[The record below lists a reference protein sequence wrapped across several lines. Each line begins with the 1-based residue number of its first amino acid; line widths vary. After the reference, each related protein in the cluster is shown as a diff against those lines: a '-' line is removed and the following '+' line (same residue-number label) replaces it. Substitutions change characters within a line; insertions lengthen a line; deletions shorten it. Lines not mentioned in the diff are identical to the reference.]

1 MPWSNYPQAATDN
14 AQRALDHRAEYDSEC
29 GTAVGWETARIL
41 ANREE
46 VSVERLPR
54 IYSFL
59 SRAKVYDQGDFV
71 DSDGKEICGS
81 VMFAAWGG
89 DEMLEWATEIYKTSE
104 EYNRAAGERV
114 SFDYDGTLTT
124 ATGRELLEKEQND
137 GSEIYIISARD
148 NDDELLTFAAEH
160 NIPAS
165 HVYATGSNEKKIE
178 KVNEL
183 GIVRHYDNNVDV
195 IAEIGGVGVLVADR
209 AMPDE
214 LELGDFVRW
223 NTSNGYAYGRVI
235 EIAMDGDLEADSG
248 FVVTGTPDDPAA
260 KIRVYEFDEEIG
272 AFVEQQPPLNVVHR
286 FSTLEEFDAD
296 VRKGAPVM
304 ERRITTQRADV
315 TGNTIRGYAAVF
327 NSPSEDLGGFVEY
340 IAPGAFDAV
349 MNDDVRG
356 FYNHDWNYLLGRVS
370 SGTLRIFVDEVG
382 LGYEI
387 DLPNTSYANDLV
399 ELMKRGDV
407 NQSSFAFMIEA
418 DKWETKGKQNIR
430 TITKVSRLIDVAPVV
445 IPAYPAATSKLV
457 SRALNA
463 DTDLI
468 TDIEISAAAE
478 ATTENVNE
486 VERPNLRSFILRII
500 NLHS

>member
-1 MPWSNYPQAATDN
+1 MPWSDYPQAATDN

-41 ANREE
+41 ADRDE

-59 SRAKVYDQGDFV
+59 SRAKVYDQGDFI
-71 DSDGKEICGS
+71 DSEGKEICGS
-81 VMFAAWGG
+81 VMYAAWGG
-89 DEMLEWATEIYKTSE
+89 DEMLEWASEIYKTSE
-104 EYNRAAGERV
+104 EYKRAAGERV

-124 ATGRELLEKEQND
+124 MKGLELLQKEQND
-137 GSEIYIISARD
+137 GSEIYIISARED
-148 NDDELLTFAAEH
+148 DDELLTFAAEH
-160 NIPAS
+160 DIPES
-165 HVYATGSNEKKIE
+165 YVYATGSNEKKIE

-183 GIVRHYDNNVDV
+183 GIVRHYDDNVDV
-195 IAEIGGVGVLVADR
+195 IAEIGGVGVLVASR
-209 AMPDE
+209 AMPGE

-223 NTSNGYAYGRVI
+223 NTSNGFAYGRVI
-235 EIAMDGDLEADSG
+235 EIAVEGELEADSG
-248 FVVTGTPDDPAA
+248 FVVNATEDDPAA
-260 KIRVYEFDEEIG
+260 KIRIYEYD
-272 AFVEQQPPLNVVHR
+272 ADLAAYVEQQPPLNVVHR
-286 FSTLEEFDAD
+286 FSTLEKYDAD
-296 VRKGAPVM
+296 VRNNVPVM

-340 IAPGAFDAV
+340 IAPGAFDSV

-370 SGTLRIFVDEVG
+370 SGTLRIFLDEVG

-387 DLPNTSYANDLV
+387 DLPNTSYANDLA

-407 NQSSFAFMIEA
+407 NQSSFAFMIES
-418 DKWETKGKQNIR
+418 DKWEVKGKQNIR

-457 SRALNA
+457 SRAL
-463 DTDLI
+463 DTDAELI
-468 TDIEISAAAE
+468 TDINVELAAKNI
-478 ATTENVNE
+478 TENVNE

>member
-1 MPWSNYPQAATDN
+1 MPWSDYPQAATDN

-41 ANREE
+41 ADRDE

-59 SRAKVYDQGDFV
+59 SRAKVYDQGDFI
-71 DSDGKEICGS
+71 DSEGKEICGS
-81 VMFAAWGG
+81 VMYAAWGG
-89 DEMLEWATEIYKTSE
+89 DEMLEWASEIYKTSE
-104 EYNRAAGERV
+104 EYKRAAGERV

-124 ATGRELLEKEQND
+124 MKGLELLQKEQND
-137 GSEIYIISARD
+137 GSEIYIISARED
-148 NDDELLTFAAEH
+148 DDELLTFAAEH
-160 NIPAS
+160 DIPES
-165 HVYATGSNEKKIE
+165 YVYATGSNEKKIE

-183 GIVRHYDNNVDV
+183 GIVRHYDDNVDV
-195 IAEIGGVGVLVADR
+195 IAEIGGVGVLVASR
-209 AMPDE
+209 AMPGE

-223 NTSNGYAYGRVI
+223 NTSNGFAYGRVI
-235 EIAMDGDLEADSG
+235 EIAVEGELEADSG
-248 FVVTGTPDDPAA
+248 FVVNATEDDPAA
-260 KIRVYEFDEEIG
+260 KIRIYEYD
-272 AFVEQQPPLNVVHR
+272 ADLAAYVEQQPPLNVVHR
-286 FSTLEEFDAD
+286 FSTLEKYDAD
-296 VRKGAPVM
+296 VRNNVPVM

-340 IAPGAFDAV
+340 IAPGAFDSV

-370 SGTLRIFVDEVG
+370 SGTLRIFLDEVG

-387 DLPNTSYANDLV
+387 DLPNTSYANDLA

-407 NQSSFAFMIEA
+407 NQSSFAFMIES
-418 DKWETKGKQNIR
+418 DKWEVKGKQNIR

-457 SRALNA
+457 SRAL
-463 DTDLI
+463 DTDAELI
-468 TDIEISAAAE
+468 TDINVELAAE
-478 ATTENVNE
+478 NITENVNE

>member
-1 MPWSNYPQAATDN
+1 MPWSDYPQAATDN

-41 ANREE
+41 ADRDE

-59 SRAKVYDQGDFV
+59 SRAKVYDQGDFI
-71 DSDGKEICGS
+71 DSEGKEICGS
-81 VMFAAWGG
+81 VMYAAWGG
-89 DEMLEWATEIYKTSE
+89 DEMLEWASEIYKTSE
-104 EYNRAAGERV
+104 EYKRAAGERV

-124 ATGRELLEKEQND
+124 MKGLELLQKEQND
-137 GSEIYIISARD
+137 GSEIYIISARED
-148 NDDELLTFAAEH
+148 DDELLTFAAEH
-160 NIPAS
+160 DIPES
-165 HVYATGSNEKKIE
+165 YVYATGSNEKKIE

-183 GIVRHYDNNVDV
+183 GIVRHYDDNVDV
-195 IAEIGGVGVLVADR
+195 IAEIGGVGVLVASR
-209 AMPDE
+209 AMPGE

-223 NTSNGYAYGRVI
+223 NTSNGFAYGRVI
-235 EIAMDGDLEADSG
+235 EIAVEGELEADSG
-248 FVVTGTPDDPAA
+248 FVVNATEDDPAA
-260 KIRVYEFDEEIG
+260 KIRIYEYD
-272 AFVEQQPPLNVVHR
+272 ADLAAYVEQQPPLNVVHR
-286 FSTLEEFDAD
+286 FSTLEKYDAD
-296 VRKGAPVM
+296 VRNNVPVM

-340 IAPGAFDAV
+340 IAPGAFDSV

-387 DLPNTSYANDLV
+387 DLPNTSYANDLA

-407 NQSSFAFMIEA
+407 NQSSFAFMIES
-418 DKWETKGKQNIR
+418 DKWEVKGKQNIR

-457 SRALNA
+457 SRALN
-463 DTDLI
+463 TDAELI
-468 TDIEISAAAE
+468 TDINVELAAE
-478 ATTENVNE
+478 NITENVNE

>member
-1 MPWSNYPQAATDN
+1 MPWSDYPQAATDN

-41 ANREE
+41 ADRDE

-59 SRAKVYDQGDFV
+59 SRAKVYDQGDFI
-71 DSDGKEICGS
+71 DSEGKEICGS
-81 VMFAAWGG
+81 VMYAAWGG
-89 DEMLEWATEIYKTSE
+89 DEMLSWAEKTYKESE
-104 EYNRAAGERV
+104 EY
-114 SFDYDGTLTT
+114 
-124 ATGRELLEKEQND
+124 KMEQNT
-137 GSEIYIISARD
+137 
-148 NDDELLTFAAEH
+148 N
-160 NIPAS
+160 
-165 HVYATGSNEKKIE
+165 
-178 KVNEL
+178 
-183 GIVRHYDNNVDV
+183 
-195 IAEIGGVGVLVADR
+195 R
-209 AMPDE
+209 AMPGE

-223 NTSNGYAYGRVI
+223 NTSNGFAYGRVI
-235 EIAMDGDLEADSG
+235 EIAVEGELEADSG
-248 FVVTGTPDDPAA
+248 FVVNATEDDPAA
-260 KIRVYEFDEEIG
+260 KIRIYEYD
-272 AFVEQQPPLNVVHR
+272 ADLAAYVEQQPPLNVVHR
-286 FSTLEEFDAD
+286 FSTLEKYDAD
-296 VRKGAPVM
+296 VRNNVPVM

-327 NSPSEDLGGFVEY
+327 NSPSEDLGGFIEY
-340 IAPGAFDAV
+340 IAPGAFDSV

-387 DLPNTSYANDLV
+387 DLPNTSYANDLA

-407 NQSSFAFMIEA
+407 NQSSFAFMIES
-418 DKWETKGKQNIR
+418 DKWEVKGKQNIR

-457 SRALNA
+457 SRAL
-463 DTDLI
+463 DTDAELI
-468 TDIEISAAAE
+468 TDINVELAAE
-478 ATTENVNE
+478 NITENVNE

>member
-41 ANREE
+41 ADRDE

-59 SRAKVYDQGDFV
+59 SRAKVYDQGDFI
-71 DSDGKEICGS
+71 DSEGKEICGS
-81 VMFAAWGG
+81 VMYAAWGG
-89 DEMLEWATEIYKTSE
+89 DEMLEWASEIYKTSE
-104 EYNRAAGERV
+104 EYKRAAGERV

-124 ATGRELLEKEQND
+124 MKGLELLQKEQND
-137 GSEIYIISARD
+137 GSEIYIISARED
-148 NDDELLTFAAEH
+148 DDELLTFAAEH
-160 NIPAS
+160 DIPES
-165 HVYATGSNEKKIE
+165 YVYATGSNEKKIE

-183 GIVRHYDNNVDV
+183 GIVRHYDDNVDV
-195 IAEIGGVGVLVADR
+195 IAEIGGVGVLVASR
-209 AMPDE
+209 AMPGE

-223 NTSNGYAYGRVI
+223 NTSNGFAYGRVI
-235 EIAMDGDLEADSG
+235 EIAVQGELEADSG
-248 FVVTGTPDDPAA
+248 FVVNATEDDPAA
-260 KIRVYEFDEEIG
+260 KIRIYEYD
-272 AFVEQQPPLNVVHR
+272 ADLAAYVEQQPPLNVVHR
-286 FSTLEEFDAD
+286 FSTLEKYDAD
-296 VRKGAPVM
+296 VRNNVPVM

-340 IAPGAFDAV
+340 IAPGAFDSV

-407 NQSSFAFMIEA
+407 NQSSFAFMIES
-418 DKWETKGKQNIR
+418 DKWEVKGKQNIR

-457 SRALNA
+457 SRAL
-463 DTDLI
+463 DTDAELI
-468 TDIEISAAAE
+468 TDINVELAAKNI
-478 ATTENVNE
+478 TENVNE

>member
-1 MPWSNYPQAATDN
+1 MPWSDYPQAATDN

-41 ANREE
+41 ADRDE

-59 SRAKVYDQGDFV
+59 SRAKVYDQGDFI
-71 DSDGKEICGS
+71 DSEGKEICGS
-81 VMFAAWGG
+81 VMYAAWGG
-89 DEMLEWATEIYKTSE
+89 DEMLEWAKETYENSE
-104 EYNRAAGERV
+104 EY
-114 SFDYDGTLTT
+114 
-124 ATGRELLEKEQND
+124 KMEQNT
-137 GSEIYIISARD
+137 
-148 NDDELLTFAAEH
+148 N
-160 NIPAS
+160 
-165 HVYATGSNEKKIE
+165 
-178 KVNEL
+178 
-183 GIVRHYDNNVDV
+183 
-195 IAEIGGVGVLVADR
+195 R
-209 AMPDE
+209 AMPGE

-223 NTSNGYAYGRVI
+223 NTSNGFAYGRVI
-235 EIAMDGDLEADSG
+235 EIAVEGELEADSG
-248 FVVTGTPDDPAA
+248 FVVNATEDDPAA
-260 KIRVYEFDEEIG
+260 KIRIYEYD
-272 AFVEQQPPLNVVHR
+272 ADLAAYVEQQPPLNVVHR
-286 FSTLEEFDAD
+286 FSTLEKYDAD
-296 VRKGAPVM
+296 VRNNVPVM

-340 IAPGAFDAV
+340 IAPGAFDSV

-370 SGTLRIFVDEVG
+370 SGTLRIFLDEVG

-387 DLPNTSYANDLV
+387 DLPNTSYANDLA

-407 NQSSFAFMIEA
+407 NQSSFAFMIES
-418 DKWETKGKQNIR
+418 DKWEVKGKQNIR

-457 SRALNA
+457 SRAL
-463 DTDLI
+463 DTDAELI
-468 TDIEISAAAE
+468 TDINVELAAKNI
-478 ATTENVNE
+478 TENVNE

>member
-1 MPWSNYPQAATDN
+1 MPWTDYPQAATDN
-14 AQRALDHRAEYDSEC
+14 ANRALKHREENDSQC

-41 ANREE
+41 SEREA

-59 SRAKVYDQGDFV
+59 SRAKVYDQGDFM
-71 DSDGKEICGS
+71 DSEGNEICGS
-81 VMFAAWGG
+81 VMYAAWGG
-89 DEMLEWATEIYKTSE
+89 DEMLAWAEETYKNSE
-104 EYNRAAGERV
+104 EYKRELRAEGERV

-124 ATGRELLEKEQND
+124 DEGKEYLQKELES
-137 GSEIYIISARD
+137 GSEVYIISAR
-148 NDDELLTFAAEH
+148 NDDAELIAFGEEYG
-160 NIPAS
+160 IPAS
-165 HVYATGSNEKKIE
+165 RIFATGSNEKKIE

-183 GIVRHYDNNVDV
+183 NIVRHYENNDDV
-195 IAEIGGVGVLVADR
+195 LAEIGGVGVKVGTDAR

-260 KIRVYEFDEEIG
+260 KIRVYEFDTEVE
-272 AFVEQQPPLNVVHR
+272 AYVEQQPPLNVVHR
-286 FSTLEEFDAD
+286 FSTLEEYDAD
-296 VRKGAPVM
+296 VRKNVPIM
-304 ERRITTQRADV
+304 ERRTTTQRADV
-315 TGNTIRGYAAVF
+315 NGHTIRGYAAVF
-327 NSPSEDLGGFVEY
+327 NSPSEDLGGFIEY
-340 IAPGAFDAV
+340 IAPGAFDNV

-370 SGTLRIFVDEVG
+370 SGTLRLSIDEKG
-382 LGYEI
+382 LAYEI
-387 DLPNTSYANDLV
+387 DLPNTTYANDLV
-399 ELMKRGDV
+399 ELMRRGDV

-445 IPAYPAATSKLV
+445 IPAYPAATSGLV
-457 SRALNA
+457 SRALN
-463 DTDLI
+463 TEPTGL
-468 TDIEISAAAE
+468 E
-478 ATTENVNE
+478 TENVNE
-486 VERPNLRSFILRII
+486 VERPNLRSLILRII
-500 NLHS
+500 NLNS

>member
-1 MPWSNYPQAATDN
+1 MPWSDYPQAATDN

-41 ANREE
+41 ADRDE

-59 SRAKVYDQGDFV
+59 SRAKVYDQGDFI
-71 DSDGKEICGS
+71 DSEGKEICGS
-81 VMFAAWGG
+81 VMYAAWGG
-89 DEMLEWATEIYKTSE
+89 DEMLEWASEIYKTSE
-104 EYNRAAGERV
+104 EYKRAAGERV

-124 ATGRELLEKEQND
+124 MKGLELLQKEQND
-137 GSEIYIISARD
+137 GSEIYIISARED
-148 NDDELLTFAAEH
+148 DDELLTFAAEH
-160 NIPAS
+160 DIPES
-165 HVYATGSNEKKIE
+165 YVYATGSNEKKIE

-183 GIVRHYDNNVDV
+183 GIVRHYDDNVDV
-195 IAEIGGVGVLVADR
+195 IAEIGGVGVLVASR
-209 AMPDE
+209 AMPGE

-223 NTSNGYAYGRVI
+223 NTSNGFAYGRVI
-235 EIAMDGDLEADSG
+235 EIAVEGELEADSG
-248 FVVTGTPDDPAA
+248 FVVNATEDDPAA
-260 KIRVYEFDEEIG
+260 KIRIYEYD
-272 AFVEQQPPLNVVHR
+272 ADLAAYVEQQPPLNVVHR
-286 FSTLEEFDAD
+286 FSTLEKYDAD
-296 VRKGAPVM
+296 VRNNVPVM

-327 NSPSEDLGGFVEY
+327 NSPSEDLGGFIEY
-340 IAPGAFDAV
+340 IAPGAFDSV

-370 SGTLRIFVDEVG
+370 SGTLRIFLDEVG

-387 DLPNTSYANDLV
+387 DLPNTSYANDLA

-407 NQSSFAFMIEA
+407 NQSSFAFMIES
-418 DKWETKGKQNIR
+418 DKWEVKGKQNIR

-457 SRALNA
+457 SRAL
-463 DTDLI
+463 DTDAELI
-468 TDIEISAAAE
+468 TDINVELAAKNI
-478 ATTENVNE
+478 TENVNE

>member
-1 MPWSNYPQAATDN
+1 MPWSDYPQAATEN

-41 ANREE
+41 ADRDE

-59 SRAKVYDQGDFV
+59 SRAKVYDQGDFI
-71 DSDGKEICGS
+71 DSEGKEICGS
-81 VMFAAWGG
+81 VMYAAWGG
-89 DEMLEWATEIYKTSE
+89 DEMLEWASEIYKTSE
-104 EYNRAAGERV
+104 EYKRAAGERV

-124 ATGRELLEKEQND
+124 MKGLELLQKEQND
-137 GSEIYIISARD
+137 GSEIYIISARED
-148 NDDELLTFAAEH
+148 DDELLTFAAEH
-160 NIPAS
+160 DIPES
-165 HVYATGSNEKKIE
+165 YVYATGSNEKKIE
-178 KVNEL
+178 KVNEI
-183 GIVRHYDNNVDV
+183 GIVRHYDDNVDV
-195 IAEIGGVGVLVADR
+195 IAEIGGVGVLVASR
-209 AMPDE
+209 AMPGE

-223 NTSNGYAYGRVI
+223 NTSNGFAYGRVI
-235 EIAMDGDLEADSG
+235 EIAVEGELEADSG
-248 FVVTGTPDDPAA
+248 FVVNATEDDPAA
-260 KIRVYEFDEEIG
+260 KIRIYEYD
-272 AFVEQQPPLNVVHR
+272 ADLAAYVEQQPPLNVVHR
-286 FSTLEEFDAD
+286 FSTLEKYDAD
-296 VRKGAPVM
+296 VRNNVPVM

-340 IAPGAFDAV
+340 IAPGAFDSV

-387 DLPNTSYANDLV
+387 DLPNTSYANDLA

-407 NQSSFAFMIEA
+407 NQSSFAFMIES
-418 DKWETKGKQNIR
+418 DKWEVKGKQNIR

-457 SRALNA
+457 SRAL
-463 DTDLI
+463 DTDAELI
-468 TDIEISAAAE
+468 TDINVELAAE
-478 ATTENVNE
+478 NITENVNE

>member
-1 MPWSNYPQAATDN
+1 MPWTDYPQAATDN
-14 AQRALDHRAEYDSEC
+14 ANRALKHREENDSQC

-41 ANREE
+41 SEREA

-59 SRAKVYDQGDFV
+59 SRAKVYDQGDFI
-71 DSDGKEICGS
+71 DSEGNEICGS
-81 VMFAAWGG
+81 VMYAAWGG
-89 DEMLEWATEIYKTSE
+89 DEMLAWAEETYKNSE
-104 EYNRAAGERV
+104 EYKRELRAEGERV

-124 ATGRELLEKEQND
+124 AEGKEYLQKELES
-137 GSEIYIISARD
+137 GSEVYIISAR
-148 NDDELLTFAAEH
+148 NDDAELIAFGEEYG
-160 NIPAS
+160 IPAS
-165 HVYATGSNEKKIE
+165 RIFATGSNEKKIE

-183 GIVRHYDNNVDV
+183 NIVRHYENNDDV
-195 IAEIGGVGVLVADR
+195 LAEIGGVGVKVGTDAR

-260 KIRVYEFDEEIG
+260 KIRVYEFDTEIE
-272 AFVEQQPPLNVVHR
+272 AYVEQQPALNVVHR
-286 FSTLEEFDAD
+286 FSTLEEYDAD
-296 VRKGAPVM
+296 VRKNVPIM
-304 ERRITTQRADV
+304 ERRTTTQRADV
-315 TGNTIRGYAAVF
+315 NGHTIRGYAAVF
-327 NSPSEDLGGFVEY
+327 NSPSEDLGGFIEY
-340 IAPGAFDAV
+340 IAPGAFDNV

-370 SGTLRIFVDEVG
+370 SGTLRLSLDEKG
-382 LGYEI
+382 LAYEI
-387 DLPNTSYANDLV
+387 DLPNTTYANDLV
-399 ELMKRGDV
+399 ELMRRGDV

-445 IPAYPAATSKLV
+445 IPAYPAATSGLV
-457 SRALNA
+457 SRALN
-463 DTDLI
+463 
-468 TDIEISAAAE
+468 
-478 ATTENVNE
+478 TESVDSETKNVDE
-486 VERPNLRSFILRII
+486 VERPNLRSLILRII
-500 NLHS
+500 NLNS

>member
-1 MPWSNYPQAATDN
+1 MPWSDYPQAATEN

-41 ANREE
+41 ADRDE

-59 SRAKVYDQGDFV
+59 SRAKVYDQGDFI
-71 DSDGKEICGS
+71 DSEGKEICGS
-81 VMFAAWGG
+81 VMYAAWGG
-89 DEMLEWATEIYKTSE
+89 DEMLEWASEIYKTSE
-104 EYNRAAGERV
+104 EYKRAAGERV

-124 ATGRELLEKEQND
+124 MKGLELLQKEQND
-137 GSEIYIISARD
+137 GSEIYIISARED
-148 NDDELLTFAAEH
+148 DDELLTFAAEH
-160 NIPAS
+160 DIPES
-165 HVYATGSNEKKIE
+165 YVYATGSNEKKIE

-183 GIVRHYDNNVDV
+183 GIVRHYDDNVDV
-195 IAEIGGVGVLVADR
+195 IAEIGGVGVLVASR
-209 AMPDE
+209 AMPGE

-223 NTSNGYAYGRVI
+223 NTSNGFAYGRVI
-235 EIAMDGDLEADSG
+235 EIAVQGELEADSG
-248 FVVTGTPDDPAA
+248 FVVNATEDDPAA
-260 KIRVYEFDEEIG
+260 KIRIYEYD
-272 AFVEQQPPLNVVHR
+272 ADLAAYVEQQPPLNVVHR
-286 FSTLEEFDAD
+286 FSTLEKYDAD
-296 VRKGAPVM
+296 VRNNVPVM

-340 IAPGAFDAV
+340 IAPGAFDSV

-407 NQSSFAFMIEA
+407 NQSSFAFMIES
-418 DKWETKGKQNIR
+418 DKWEVKGKQNIR

-457 SRALNA
+457 SRAL
-463 DTDLI
+463 DTDAELI
-468 TDIEISAAAE
+468 TDINVELAAKNI
-478 ATTENVNE
+478 TENVNE

>member
-1 MPWSNYPQAATDN
+1 MPWSDYPQAATDN

-41 ANREE
+41 ADRDE

-59 SRAKVYDQGDFV
+59 SRAKVYDQGDFT
-71 DSDGKEICGS
+71 DSEGKEICGS
-81 VMFAAWGG
+81 VMYAAWGG
-89 DEMLEWATEIYKTSE
+89 DEMLEWASEIYKTSE
-104 EYNRAAGERV
+104 EYKRAAGERV

-124 ATGRELLEKEQND
+124 MKGLELLQKEQND
-137 GSEIYIISARD
+137 GSEIYIISARED
-148 NDDELLTFAAEH
+148 DDELLTFAAEH
-160 NIPAS
+160 DIPES
-165 HVYATGSNEKKIE
+165 YVYATGSNEKKIE

-183 GIVRHYDNNVDV
+183 GIVRHYDDNVDV
-195 IAEIGGVGVLVADR
+195 IAEIGGVGVLVASR
-209 AMPDE
+209 AMPGE

-223 NTSNGYAYGRVI
+223 NTSNGFAYGRVI
-235 EIAMDGDLEADSG
+235 EIAVEGELEADSG
-248 FVVTGTPDDPAA
+248 FVVNATEDDPAA
-260 KIRVYEFDEEIG
+260 KIRIYEYD
-272 AFVEQQPPLNVVHR
+272 ADLAAYVEQQPPLNVVHR
-286 FSTLEEFDAD
+286 FSTLEKYDAD
-296 VRKGAPVM
+296 VRNNVPVM

-340 IAPGAFDAV
+340 IAPGAFDSV

-370 SGTLRIFVDEVG
+370 SGTLRIFLDEVG

-387 DLPNTSYANDLV
+387 DLPNTSYANDLA

-407 NQSSFAFMIEA
+407 NQSSFAFMIES
-418 DKWETKGKQNIR
+418 DKWEVKGKQNIR

-457 SRALNA
+457 SRAL
-463 DTDLI
+463 DTDAELI
-468 TDIEISAAAE
+468 TDINVELAAE
-478 ATTENVNE
+478 NITENVNE

>member
-1 MPWSNYPQAATDN
+1 MPWSDYPQAATDN

-41 ANREE
+41 ADRDE

-59 SRAKVYDQGDFV
+59 SRAKVYDQGEFI
-71 DSDGKEICGS
+71 DSEGKEICGS
-81 VMFAAWGG
+81 VMYAAWGG
-89 DEMLEWATEIYKTSE
+89 DEMLEWASEIYKTSE
-104 EYNRAAGERV
+104 EYKRAAGERV

-124 ATGRELLEKEQND
+124 MKGLELLQKEQND
-137 GSEIYIISARD
+137 GSEIYIISARED
-148 NDDELLTFAAEH
+148 DDELLTFAAEH
-160 NIPAS
+160 DIPES
-165 HVYATGSNEKKIE
+165 YVYATGSNEKKIE

-183 GIVRHYDNNVDV
+183 GIVRHYDDNVDV
-195 IAEIGGVGVLVADR
+195 IAEIGGVGVLVASR
-209 AMPDE
+209 AMPGE

-223 NTSNGYAYGRVI
+223 NTSNGFAYGRVI
-235 EIAMDGDLEADSG
+235 EIAVEGELEADSG
-248 FVVTGTPDDPAA
+248 FVVNATEDDPAA
-260 KIRVYEFDEEIG
+260 KIRIYEYD
-272 AFVEQQPPLNVVHR
+272 ADLAAYVEQQPPLNVVHR
-286 FSTLEEFDAD
+286 FSTLEKYDAD
-296 VRKGAPVM
+296 VRNNVPVM

-327 NSPSEDLGGFVEY
+327 NSPSEDLGGFIEY
-340 IAPGAFDAV
+340 IAPGAFDSV

-407 NQSSFAFMIEA
+407 NQSSFAFMIES
-418 DKWETKGKQNIR
+418 DKWEVKGKQNIR

-457 SRALNA
+457 SRAL
-463 DTDLI
+463 DTDAELI
-468 TDIEISAAAE
+468 TDINVELAAKNII
-478 ATTENVNE
+478 ENVNE

>member
-1 MPWSNYPQAATDN
+1 MPWSDYPQAATDN

-29 GTAVGWETARIL
+29 GTTVGWETARIL
-41 ANREE
+41 ADRDE

-59 SRAKVYDQGDFV
+59 SRAKVYDQGDFI
-71 DSDGKEICGS
+71 DSEGKEICGS
-81 VMFAAWGG
+81 VMYAAWGG
-89 DEMLEWATEIYKTSE
+89 DEMLEWASEIYKTSE
-104 EYNRAAGERV
+104 EYKRAAGERV

-124 ATGRELLEKEQND
+124 MKGLELLQKEQND
-137 GSEIYIISARD
+137 GSEIYIISARED
-148 NDDELLTFAAEH
+148 DDELLTFAAEH
-160 NIPAS
+160 DIPES
-165 HVYATGSNEKKIE
+165 YVYATGSNEKKIE

-183 GIVRHYDNNVDV
+183 GIVRHYDDNVDV
-195 IAEIGGVGVLVADR
+195 IAELGGVGVLVASR
-209 AMPDE
+209 AMPGE

-223 NTSNGYAYGRVI
+223 NTSNGFAYGRVI
-235 EIAMDGDLEADSG
+235 EIAVEGELEADSG
-248 FVVTGTPDDPAA
+248 FVVNATEDDPAA
-260 KIRVYEFDEEIG
+260 KIRIYEYD
-272 AFVEQQPPLNVVHR
+272 ADLAAYVEQQPPLNVVHR
-286 FSTLEEFDAD
+286 FSTLEKYDAD
-296 VRKGAPVM
+296 VRNNVPVM

-340 IAPGAFDAV
+340 IAPGAFDSV

-370 SGTLRIFVDEVG
+370 SGTLRIFLDEVG

-387 DLPNTSYANDLV
+387 DLPNTSYANDLA

-407 NQSSFAFMIEA
+407 NQSSFAFMIES
-418 DKWETKGKQNIR
+418 DKWEVKGKQNIR

-457 SRALNA
+457 SRAL
-463 DTDLI
+463 DTDAELI
-468 TDIEISAAAE
+468 TDINVELAAKNI
-478 ATTENVNE
+478 TENVNE